1 MELIL
6 NRIKELIEYLN
17 HYTKSYDEGH
27 PEISDA
33 EWDKMYFELQSL
45 ENKYSIYL
53 ENSPTQKV
61 IYQQTVLELNNR
73 TLDNCLFSLIIIP
86 TKIYYKEGENL
97 VNEKEI
103 YLFFYCNARTL
114 LRN

>member
-45 ENKYSIYL
+45 ENKYSIYY
-53 ENSPTQKV
+53 S
-61 IYQQTVLELNNR
+61 I
-73 TLDNCLFSLIIIP
+73 LI
-86 TKIYYKEGENL
+86 
-97 VNEKEI
+97 
-103 YLFFYCNARTL
+103 
-114 LRN
+114 

>member
-45 ENKYSIYL
+45 ENRYSIYL

-61 IYQQTVLELNNR
+61 SYIVINSLEKVAHNHDMLSLEQTK
-73 TLDNCLFSLIIIP
+73 TLTEVKDFFGNVP
-86 TKIYYKEGENL
+86 
-97 VNEKEI
+97 
-103 YLFFYCNARTL
+103 YLAMC
-114 LRN
+114 